1 MIFDNPL
8 PHDILSHNRQNGGD
22 GMGIE
27 RSRFIFSGASR
38 PGDEWQN
45 PELTGRSKLPGRFT
59 GVPFSQ
65 ITEASPGGKS
75 PWVMSLDGDWKF
87 AWYPSPSEV
96 DDHVHNT
103 DFDDTSWSS
112 MPVPANWEM
121 HGYGTPQ
128 YSNIVYPF
136 SHDTAHPPA
145 IDPND
150 NPTGVYRRFF
160 TIPEDWTPRIRDMVL
175 RFEGIRSAAAVWL
188 NGEEIGYTQDTY
200 SPAEFQI
207 GRFLKAG
214 KNQLTVKV
222 YKWCA
227 GSYLED
233 QDMWR
238 MGGIIRSVSVIAPPH
253 GGIFDVFAACRFD
266 AIFKDA
272 EMNVSVEL
280 EMPEEVGLTGR
291 TLSWYL
297 YSPDGEDIYAS
308 YGPAAVTYQ
317 GSDGVRIET
326 SVPVSEPVQ
335 WSAENPYLYKLV
347 VLLSEGDGFV
357 VDVRVLDWGFRQ
369 VDITSGRS
377 GGVLRLNGKPIKLRG
392 VNRHDIHPRYGQAVP
407 RHVIESDLILMKQ
420 HNINAVRCSHYPN
433 PEALYEIA
441 DRLGLYVID
450 EANVESHG
458 LRHRLPTSR
467 PEWTANCVERM
478 ERMVLIHRN
487 HPCIIM
493 WSLGNEAGHGANFR
507 KMKAAALRLDQS
519 RPIHYEGDHV
529 LDTSDVFSLM
539 YADVGVVERIGKGR
553 RVRVAVGEQGRPL
566 GWSVGR
572 RRYRHKPFILCEF
585 AHAMGNSLG
594 NFSDY
599 MELIEKY
606 PNIAGG
612 FIWDFADQA
621 LYKVNEQGVEYLAY
635 GGEFGE
641 FPHDG
646 IFCANGIVTAD
657 RKPQPE
663 LAEVKALYAPISVE
677 MVNPLEG
684 IVRIHNR
691 QSFADLK
698 AFEITWT
705 LHRDGVDVAE
715 GILRQPDIPAGAE
728 RTVHLYRDLSA
739 FPIRGEGY
747 LDFSVTLKDDCPWAE
762 AGYELARLQLTV
774 PELESSGPMKDSIFH
789 HLDLSDQQS
798 DDSLSQQIDA
808 NRVDDVVETP
818 EWRCEELK
826 DHLVIA
832 GAGIGARIRLS
843 NGALDALDF
852 GMGNVLKE
860 ALEPD
865 FFRAPT
871 DNEQDGYA
879 GFISHFSEK
888 LYRIARKL
896 AHRRYGHRWESASR
910 ERCLSR
916 WKVQYL
922 PQGPKITLFLK
933 VPGFLGRLKEI
944 LEFRADGGLHVRL
957 SGIPIKEMVRFGTRM
972 ALDGRYRRVQ
982 WYGKGP
988 QECYVDRQSGA
999 CVGRYELDADDL
1011 AFDYLN
1017 PQESGNRTGIRRVS
1031 FSDGGSAVAF
1041 RFEESRHI
1049 NFSARFASREAVAA
1063 ADHPHEIVKSQHL
1076 HVHLDGRQRGVG
1088 GSIPGVLNL
1097 MSKYRM
1103 KGFRRYKLSFRINRE
1118 TPGAPKQHI
1127 SSDGN

>member
-1 MIFDNPL
+1 
-8 PHDILSHNRQNGGD
+8 
-22 GMGIE
+22 MGIE
-27 RSRFIFSGASR
+27 QSRYILKGAAR
-38 PGDEWQN
+38 PDDEWQN
-45 PELTGRSKLPGRFT
+45 PEITGRNKLPGRFM

-65 ITEASPGGKS
+65 IVEASSEGKS
-75 PWVMSLDGDWKF
+75 PWKLSLDGDWKF

-96 DDHVHNT
+96 DNNVHND
-103 DFDDTSWSS
+103 DFDDTSWSILS
-112 MPVPANWEM
+112 VPANWEM

-128 YSNIVYPF
+128 YTNIVYPY
-136 SHDTAHPPA
+136 SHDTLHPPA

-150 NPTGVYRRFF
+150 NPTGVYRRSF
-160 TIPEDWTPRIRDMVL
+160 TIPDDWTPRIRDVVL
-175 RFEGIRSAAAVWL
+175 RFEGIRSAAVVWL
-188 NGEEIGYTQDTY
+188 NGQEIGYTQDTY

-207 GRFLKAG
+207 GRYLKAG
-214 KNQLTVKV
+214 ENHLTVKV
-222 YKWCA
+222 LKWCA

-238 MGGIIRSVSVIAPPH
+238 MGGIIRSVSLIAPAK

-266 AIFKDA
+266 AVFKDA

-280 EMPEEVGLTGR
+280 EIPEEGGPTGR

-297 YSPDGEDIYAS
+297 YSPESEDIYAS
-308 YGPAAVTYQ
+308 YGPAQVAYQ
-317 GSDGVRIET
+317 RSERVFIKT

-335 WSAENPYLYKLV
+335 WSAENPHLYKLV
-347 VLLSEGDGFV
+347 VLLSEDDGSV
-357 VDVRVLDWGFRQ
+357 VDLRVLDWGFRQ
-369 VDITSGRS
+369 VDITTGRT
-377 GGVLRLNGKPIKLRG
+377 GGVLRVNGKPVKLRG

-407 RHVIESDLILMKQ
+407 RQVIESDLVLMKQ
-420 HNINAVRCSHYPN
+420 NNINAVRCSHYPN
-433 PEALYEIA
+433 QEALYQIA
-441 DRLGLYVID
+441 DRLGLYIID

-467 PEWTANCVERM
+467 PEWTVNCIERV

-507 KMKAAALRLDQS
+507 KMKAAALRLDQT

-553 RVRVAVGEQGRPL
+553 RIRVAVGEQGRPL

-572 RRYRHKPFILCEF
+572 RRYRYKPFLLCEF

-621 LYKVNEQGVEYLAY
+621 LYRKDKQGFEYLAY

-657 RKPQPE
+657 RTPQPE

-677 MVNPLEG
+677 MVDPLEG
-684 IVRIHNR
+684 VVRIHNR

-698 AFEITWT
+698 AFEMTWT
-705 LHRDGVDVAE
+705 LHRDGFEVAE
-715 GILRQPDIPAGAE
+715 GILRRPDIPPGSDL
-728 RTVHLYRDLSA
+728 TVRLYRDLSA
-739 FPIRGEGY
+739 FPVRGEGY
-747 LDFSVTLKDDCPWAE
+747 LDFSVKLKDDRPWAE
-762 AGYELARLQLTV
+762 AGYEVAKLQLAV
-774 PELESSGPMKDSIFH
+774 PELESSGPTKDSIFH
-789 HLDLSDQQS
+789 HLDLSYQQS
-798 DDSLSQQIDA
+798 DNGRAQQADEKK
-808 NRVDDVVETP
+808 VESVVENL
-818 EWRCEELK
+818 EWRCEELP

-832 GAGIGARIRLS
+832 GAGIGARIRLC

-852 GMGNVLKE
+852 GKGNVLKE

-879 GFISHFSEK
+879 GFLRHFSEK
-888 LYRIARKL
+888 LYRLAKYQAYRK
-896 AHRRYGHRWESASR
+896 YGHQWESASR
-910 ERCLSR
+910 ERRLTR
-916 WKVQYL
+916 WKIQYSS
-922 PQGPKITLFLK
+922 GIPKIILFLK

-944 LEFRADGGLHVRL
+944 LEFGNDGGLEVRL
-957 SGIPIKEMVRFGTRM
+957 SGIPTKEMVRFGTRM

-982 WYGKGP
+982 WYGNGP
-988 QECYVDRQSGA
+988 QECYVDRESGA
-999 CVGRYELDADDL
+999 HVGLYEFDAEDL
-1011 AFDYLN
+1011 TFEYLN

-1031 FSDGGSAVAF
+1031 FSDGGSAVVF
-1041 RFEESRHI
+1041 RSIDHHHL

-1063 ADHPHEIVKSQHL
+1063 AGHSHEIEKSQHL
-1076 HVHLDGRQRGVG
+1076 YVHLDGGQRGVG

-1097 MSKYRM
+1097 MSKYKL
-1103 KGFRRYKLSFRINRE
+1103 KGFKHYKMNFRVTRE
-1118 TPGAPKQHI
+1118 TPGSPETHTTSKQH
-1127 SSDGN
+1127 